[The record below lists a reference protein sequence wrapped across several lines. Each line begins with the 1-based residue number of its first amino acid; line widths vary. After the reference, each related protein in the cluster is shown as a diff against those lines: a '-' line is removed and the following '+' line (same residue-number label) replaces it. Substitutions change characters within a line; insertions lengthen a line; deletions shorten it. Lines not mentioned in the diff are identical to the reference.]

1 MNDNLRVAGRTGH
14 QGKTV
19 NGKQTVRERK
29 RNEKKTERKE
39 HKTFFF
45 IKYERTQNNWNIQQ
59 QGRNPFQAGLPLNT
73 GRGAAEK

>member
-39 HKTFFF
+39 HKTFF
-45 IKYERTQNNWNIQQ
+45 
-59 QGRNPFQAGLPLNT
+59 LLNMNELKTT
-73 GRGAAEK
+73 GTFSSKGAIHSRQVYR